1 MLEDLGLYGVSVD
14 DQEEPVLVQQK
25 HTDIVHS
32 AVVLLEKCQLIKY
45 EHASGQFQSTKLGKI
60 ASYHYVTYNL
70 VMVCIYKI
78 LETKLVGVFSHEL
91 IPVRQEVSLMC
102 LGWLAWN

>member
-1 MLEDLGLYGVSVD
+1 MLKDLGLYSVSVD
-14 DQEEPVLVQQK
+14 DREEPVLVQK

-45 EHASGQFQSTKLGKI
+45 EHASGRFQSTKLGKI

-70 VMVCIYKI
+70 VMVSIYKI
-78 LETKLVGVFSHEL
+78 FET
-91 IPVRQEVSLMC
+91 
-102 LGWLAWN
+102 N